1 MATQRILA
9 DEDFGRIVIRTRRT
23 ARNISMRV
31 RPEGLYVVVPPFSR
45 ADKILEAIA
54 PFRPRLLESFRKVAV
69 RLIDFNFSIQADCFR
84 LSLVPSRLRC
94 FTVKEEGEEMRIY
107 CPADT
112 DFGRDEVQKLVRN
125 AIVRAL
131 KRRAESFLPP
141 LLAAWSARCGLPV
154 QRCPQDAASSLL
166 QRPNVTPF
174 RPVLPFP
181 GGVLSMPLLSGARR
195 PGAGGPGATA
205 SISLSCV
212 SLLYCRKKAWHPHT
226 PFRYRGQRQIMRGR
240 KRMKKE

>member
-84 LSLVPSRLRC
+84 LSLFPSRLSC

-107 CPADT
+107 CPVDT

-141 LLAAWSARCGLPV
+141 LLAAWSARCGLPYRKV
-154 QRCPQDAASSLL
+154 RI
-166 QRPNVTPF
+166 T
-174 RPVLPFP
+174 
-181 GGVLSMPLLSGARR
+181 GARTR
-195 PGAGGPGATA
+195 WGSCTATRT
-205 SISLSCV
+205 ISLSCYLMLV
-212 SLLYCRKKAWHPHT
+212 PVHLMDYVILHELAHTREMNHGPRFWELLDSLTDGQSHRLRAELRN
-226 PFRYRGQRQIMRGR
+226 FRTGF
-240 KRMKKE
+240 

>member
-84 LSLVPSRLRC
+84 LSLVPSPLRC

-131 KRRAESFLPP
+131 KRRSRFCLRCWLPG
-141 LLAAWSARCGLPV
+141 LHVAACLTGKCGLPEPV
-154 QRCPQDAASSLL
+154 PVGEAVPLRVPSVF
-166 QRPNVTPF
+166 RVT
-174 RPVLPFP
+174 
-181 GGVLSMPLLSGARR
+181 
-195 PGAGGPGATA
+195 
-205 SISLSCV
+205 
-212 SLLYCRKKAWHPHT
+212 
-226 PFRYRGQRQIMRGR
+226 
-240 KRMKKE
+240 

>member
-141 LLAAWSARCGLPV
+141 LLEAAGGVVSASVAGCLVCTLRPALPESADYRSPYPLGKLYRYAYH
-154 QRCPQDAASSLL
+154 QS
-166 QRPNVTPF
+166 F
-174 RPVLPFP
+174 VLPDA
-181 GGVLSMPLLSGARR
+181 GSGTSDGLCHVA
-195 PGAGGPGATA
+195 
-205 SISLSCV
+205 
-212 SLLYCRKKAWHPHT
+212 
-226 PFRYRGQRQIMRGR
+226 
-240 KRMKKE
+240 

>member
-84 LSLVPSRLRC
+84 LSLVPEPFAL
-94 FTVKEEGEEMRIY
+94 FYGEGRRRGD
-107 CPADT
+107 AD
-112 DFGRDEVQKLVRN
+112 
-125 AIVRAL
+125 
-131 KRRAESFLPP
+131 
-141 LLAAWSARCGLPV
+141 
-154 QRCPQDAASSLL
+154 
-166 QRPNVTPF
+166 
-174 RPVLPFP
+174 
-181 GGVLSMPLLSGARR
+181 LLS
-195 PGAGGPGATA
+195 
-205 SISLSCV
+205 C
-212 SLLYCRKKAWHPHT
+212 
-226 PFRYRGQRQIMRGR
+226 RYRFRS
-240 KRMKKE
+240 